1 MTARNAVLQFDHG
14 GSGLQDGRQNLM
26 TAGEVAEA
34 LGVSSQTVRRL
45 DRRGELPRV
54 QIGRSTRYR
63 PEDVA
68 CLIQQKLSIRDEDP
82 TGRQGL
88 VENPA
93 GRDQQGSR
101 AAWRRHHPVARGD
114 TK

>member
-1 MTARNAVLQFDHG
+1 MTARNEVLQFDHG
-14 GSGLQDGRQNLM
+14 GSGLQDGRQLM
-26 TAGEVAEA
+26 TAGEVADL

-82 TGRQGL
+82 TGRRGL

-93 GRDQQGSR
+93 GREKQGSH
-101 AAWRRHHPVARGD
+101 AAWRRHHPAPRGG